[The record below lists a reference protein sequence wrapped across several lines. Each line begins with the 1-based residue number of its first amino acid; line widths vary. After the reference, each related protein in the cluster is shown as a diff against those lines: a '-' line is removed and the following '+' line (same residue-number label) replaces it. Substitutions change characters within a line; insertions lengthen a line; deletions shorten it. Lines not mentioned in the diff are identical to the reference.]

1 MCLNDYGLP
10 LSQPKGLLIKFLT
23 ESALMLTQLTMILI
37 DTVQA
42 PAPVVALIART
53 RTQ

>member
-1 MCLNDYGLP
+1 MRLNGNGLP
-10 LSQPKGLLIKFLT
+10 LSQPKGLVIKFLT
-23 ESALMLTQLTMILI
+23 ENALMLPQLTIILI